1 MSGDEITPA
10 PVKVAPDADPSSGA
24 AQDNLKGPYAITQV
38 NESIQREQH
47 GLGPFV
53 SKKGHK
59 GDEVVYDH
67 GAEPQRHF
75 RLLSLSKSLVSKR
88 KRESETRLTCAI
100 VGLAYAILNSWTAM
114 ATSLSIALP
123 SGGPTAVVWG
133 LIVSFLGNLAMS
145 ASLAEM

>member
-1 MSGDEITPA
+1 MSHSEITPA
-10 PVKVAPDADPSSGA
+10 PPKVSEVDNGA
-24 AQDNLKGPYAITQV
+24 QANLKGPYAITQV
-38 NESIQREQH
+38 NESIAREQH

-53 SKKGHK
+53 SKKGK
-59 GDEVVYDH
+59 KADSVVYEP

-75 RLLSLSKSLVSKR
+75 RLLSLSECSRAMQTIHELISP
-88 KRESETRLTCAI
+88 

>member
-1 MSGDEITPA
+1 MSTSEITPA
-10 PVKVAPDADPSSGA
+10 SPAKASAGRTSEAP
-24 AQDNLKGPYAITQV
+24 QVNMKGPFAMTQV
-38 NESIQREQH
+38 NESIQREQQ

-53 SKKGHK
+53 HKDKKKSKKGSA
-59 GDEVVYDH
+59 GEIVFE
-67 GAEPQRHF
+67 GGGEPVRHF
-75 RLLSLSKSLVSKR
+75 KLLSLS
-88 KRESETRLTCAI
+88 ESFGVCSTQELMSQ

>member
-1 MSGDEITPA
+1 MTG
-10 PVKVAPDADPSSGA
+10 
-24 AQDNLKGPYAITQV
+24 
-38 NESIQREQH
+38 
-47 GLGPFV
+47 
-53 SKKGHK
+53 
-59 GDEVVYDH
+59 YDWLI
-67 GAEPQRHF
+67 R
-75 RLLSLSKSLVSKR
+75 V
-88 KRESETRLTCAI
+88 

>member
-1 MSGDEITPA
+1 MSTSEITPA
-10 PVKVAPDADPSSGA
+10 PRQA
-24 AQDNLKGPYAITQV
+24 AVVEEATQANLKGPFAITQV
-38 NESIQREQH
+38 NESIAREQH

-53 SKKGHK
+53 SKKGK
-59 GDEVVYDH
+59 KADSVVYEA

-75 RLLSLSKSLVSKR
+75 RLLSLSECSCDNTQR
-88 KRESETRLTCAI
+88 REGVRFIDLKLILT